1 MELTIAPS
9 SKTRFQV
16 DEPSRCVPLGRL
28 ADPVDNVRAFHLAGY
43 SVLSTVRTSVTTAGS
58 CVHYGQSPRPEDGSH
73 LGSIVSSAPGRSD
86 RRELML
92 PLTVIQPQRRRQSRA
107 AYAGEHSER
116 TLDGTPQRR
125 LVASTQI
132 RCARIRHHKCLHRK
146 PQ

>member
-28 ADPVDNVRAFHLAGY
+28 ADPVDNVRAFHLAGH

-58 CVHYGQSPRPEDGSH
+58 CVHYGQSPRTEGGSH
-73 LGSIVSSAPGRSD
+73 LGRLFVLD

-92 PLTVIQPQRRRQSRA
+92 PLTVIQLQRRRQSRA
-107 AYAGEHSER
+107 ADAGE
-116 TLDGTPQRR
+116 
-125 LVASTQI
+125 
-132 RCARIRHHKCLHRK
+132 
-146 PQ
+146 